1 MSTFETSIYT
11 GGNTPA
17 SNLQE
22 SQGSNV
28 DNICNG
34 HDDNDVIPPLCV
46 LSPGVFIVGDIY
58 QGNDCPICPA
68 PELIVSIISV

>member
-28 DNICNG
+28 D
-34 HDDNDVIPPLCV
+34 
-46 LSPGVFIVGDIY
+46 
-58 QGNDCPICPA
+58 QGLLREDGETNQV
-68 PELIVSIISV
+68 VSF